1 MKLTKLTVLCLAFS
15 LLAFGQNV
23 SSSIKGVLTDP
34 SSAGIP
40 NAECTLTNEAT
51 GATLKTTSG
60 PDGAFTYPTV
70 QAGTYTLAVQA
81 RGFKALETKNIVVT
95 ASEIRVLGRI
105 TMQLGQLQ
113 ETITVAAETA
123 SLQLASSEKSG
134 VITSEQIQNIAIRG
148 RDFFAYLL
156 TVPGI
161 VDNFSQR
168 RETMTPDSIRGT
180 FINGQRE
187 NQKNLAIDGIT
198 DLDTGSNSTVHFQP

>member
-34 SSAGIP
+34 SGAGIP

-95 ASEIRVLGRI
+95 ASENRVLGRI

-134 VITSEQIQNIAIRG
+134 VITSDQIQNIAIRAPDLEYGDRRLLRG
-148 RDFFAYLL
+148 RALAPPDGQPEHQSHPDVRPLREEERGPHAARAPVAGQLPEAL
-156 TVPGI
+156 PGLGGH
-161 VDNFSQR
+161 Q
-168 RETMTPDSIRGT
+168 
-180 FINGQRE
+180 
-187 NQKNLAIDGIT
+187 
-198 DLDTGSNSTVHFQP
+198 